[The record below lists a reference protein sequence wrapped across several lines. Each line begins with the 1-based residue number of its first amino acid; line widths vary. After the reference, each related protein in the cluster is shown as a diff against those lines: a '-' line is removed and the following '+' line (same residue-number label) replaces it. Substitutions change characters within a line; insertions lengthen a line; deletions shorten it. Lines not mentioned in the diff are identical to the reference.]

1 MLGRLVSFFLLPP
14 FFKHF
19 FHNGPFREKIF
30 RNALAYQRVDEL
42 EDGED
47 EILESEDLTIG
58 VDSLR
63 NIEKLDS
70 KSTEDSVN

>member
-1 MLGRLVSFFLLPP
+1 
-14 FFKHF
+14 
-19 FHNGPFREKIF
+19 
-30 RNALAYQRVDEL
+30 VDEL

-70 KSTEDSVN
+70 KSTEASFN